1 MLRGIYKEM
10 GFKRPYYGS
19 IEDQYNEY
27 LRNHQNKQ
35 NRGQRGRDSERLKT
49 YRAEWAFQ
57 DINGSGRQFE
67 SIEQVQKYINKIT
80 KSKTYTK
87 LWLDA
92 YETRQNYDVGAILR
106 GTSISVAAKKRNGAG
121 NAGVAYVSQNHIVL
135 DTKTGMNEYTVLH
148 ELAHCLGHAHHGRS
162 FRQALVKLVSR
173 FMGADVAKS
182 LKSEFKNSKLSYGD
196 ARKPMTFDQ
205 WIASKNRMEKMRNAN
220 AN

>member
-19 IEDQYNEY
+19 IEDQYNGY

-57 DINGSGRQFE
+57 DINGSGHQFE

-92 YETRQNYDVGAILR
+92 YETR
-106 GTSISVAAKKRNGAG
+106 
-121 NAGVAYVSQNHIVL
+121 
-135 DTKTGMNEYTVLH
+135 
-148 ELAHCLGHAHHGRS
+148 
-162 FRQALVKLVSR
+162 
-173 FMGADVAKS
+173 
-182 LKSEFKNSKLSYGD
+182 
-196 ARKPMTFDQ
+196 
-205 WIASKNRMEKMRNAN
+205 
-220 AN
+220 